1 MCALREALNWR
12 EFGLYQGCQLFSA
25 ETHMVYMKARLRA
38 LEAFEK
44 LGNWGQVQTPWHGQV
59 SFTLK
64 PCTLRWAR
72 SIDSHSVALSV

>member
-44 LGNWGQVQTPWHGQV
+44 LGNWGQVPSPWHGQV
-59 SFTLK
+59 SFTLNS
-64 PCTLRWAR
+64 CT
-72 SIDSHSVALSV
+72 